1 MITNGTLSYK
11 TVTGGGIDE
20 NGDPIPVTGTWSDPI
35 ECFIGPNINKR
46 KYKDRTFSM
55 PTFEILIEMRAFDA
69 DIIRMTTER
78 GKDMGEFQVQAIQFL
93 NIANRVKI
101 TV

>member
-1 MITNGTLSYK
+1 MVNGTLQYK
-11 TVTGGGIDE
+11 TVTGGGLDE
-20 NGDPIPVTGTWSDPI
+20 NGDPIPVNATWSEII

-55 PTFEILIEMRAFDA
+55 PTYEILIDMQPFDSA
-69 DIIRMTTER
+69 MIKLTTKR
-78 GKDMGEFQVQAIQFL
+78 GKEMGEFQVQAIQFL
-93 NIANRVKI
+93 DVVKRVKI